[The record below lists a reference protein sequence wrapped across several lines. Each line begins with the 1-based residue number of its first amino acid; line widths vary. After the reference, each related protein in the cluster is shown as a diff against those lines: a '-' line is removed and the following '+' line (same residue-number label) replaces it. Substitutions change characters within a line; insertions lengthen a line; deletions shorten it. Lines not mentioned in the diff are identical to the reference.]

1 MSGYHGESWLDA
13 AVVLLRSQGTPA
25 RGFLDPGHARG
36 HAMVAHGRNDLPGE
50 RRMR

>member
-1 MSGYHGESWLDA
+1 MVGYNGESCLDA

-36 HAMVAHGRNDLPGE
+36 HAMDALG
-50 RRMR
+50 